1 MKDTF
6 FHRCSLFF
14 HFGSFFHLLLL
25 FLFFCIHRVMNDRLK
40 QRGIVDRKAFERRN
54 KLLNEISKSEINKRT
69 NDVVKINEVPTKR
82 KRPNE
87 HDKKSN
93 KVFPLQEC
101 EFSGFQR
108 PSSLTSTATATATT
122 AITNDTMAAPTACTR
137 FSDNY
142 DIKEELGK

>member
-1 MKDTF
+1 M
-6 FHRCSLFF
+6 
-14 HFGSFFHLLLL
+14 
-25 FLFFCIHRVMNDRLK
+25 DRTEF
-40 QRGIVDRKAFERRN
+40 VRRN

-69 NDVVKINEVPTKR
+69 NDDNVKINEVPTKL
-82 KRPNE
+82 KRTNE

-108 PSSLTSTATATATT
+108 PSSLTAAATATATATATT
-122 AITNDTMAAPTACTR
+122 AITNNTMAVPTACTR

>member
-1 MKDTF
+1 M
-6 FHRCSLFF
+6 
-14 HFGSFFHLLLL
+14 
-25 FLFFCIHRVMNDRLK
+25 
-40 QRGIVDRKAFERRN
+40 DRKEFERRN
-54 KLLNEISKSEINKRT
+54 KSFNEISKSEINKRT

-82 KRPNE
+82 KRLNE

-101 EFSGFQR
+101 EFPGFLP
-108 PSSLTSTATATATT
+108 PSSLTSTATTQ
-122 AITNDTMAAPTACTR
+122 ITNDTMSIPTACTR